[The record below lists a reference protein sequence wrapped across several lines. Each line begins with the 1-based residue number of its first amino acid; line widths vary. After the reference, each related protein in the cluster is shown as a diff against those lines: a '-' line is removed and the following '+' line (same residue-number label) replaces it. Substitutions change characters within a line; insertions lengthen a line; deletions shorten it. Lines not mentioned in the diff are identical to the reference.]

1 MRIGVIGS
9 GPAGVS
15 ASLELAKRGHKVTL
29 VEKEER
35 LGGTCVLYGCIPS
48 KAMLNPVH
56 LLTSMEKVGKKDIS
70 FSLDELKKLGKEA
83 SSRISK
89 GVEYL
94 LEDNGVEVIHGNA
107 SLRSGVLNVNNESL
121 KLDYIIIA
129 TGTYRERTKGIIY
142 SEDLPYL
149 DKDFNS
155 VILVGGDV
163 GGIEFGWLLRK
174 IGKEVFLV
182 DKQNSLLPYLDRDI
196 SSTITN
202 YFSKIGVKLYLGRI
216 VKEMKEKEV
225 ILDNGERLTADVVY
239 MTFGRKPSINGFE
252 EIKHNPFVQVDEYL
266 RTSLSNVFAAGDII
280 GTHTAHEA
288 TYAGKIAAL
297 NVMGGKNVFNTLGI
311 PKVVYTHPTIAYV
324 GRMEGQ
330 CIKYSLSSLGRA
342 IVEKETDGILKICID
357 NDRIVGAQAFMKDA
371 EEVISLISLMIRF
384 NMRISDIKDF
394 VAPHPSY
401 IEAITEVLS
410 RI

>member
-29 VEKEER
+29 VEKEDR

-48 KAMLNPVH
+48 KAMLNPIH
-56 LLTSMEKVGKKDIS
+56 LLTSMEKVGKRDVS

-94 LEDNGVEVIHGNA
+94 LEDNGVEVVHGNA

-121 KLDYIIIA
+121 NPDYIIIA
-129 TGTYRERTKGIIY
+129 TGTYRERTRGIIY

-149 DKDFNS
+149 DRDFNS

-174 IGKEVFLV
+174 IGKEVFLI
-182 DKQNSLLPYLDRDI
+182 DKQNSLLPYLDKDI
-196 SSTITN
+196 SNTITN
-202 YFSKIGVKLYLGRI
+202 YFSRIGVKLYLGRI
-216 VKEMKEKEV
+216 VKEMKENEV

-239 MTFGRKPSINGFE
+239 MTFGRKPSIDGFE
-252 EIKHNPFVQVDEYL
+252 EIKHNPFIQVDEYL

-288 TYAGKIAAL
+288 SYAGKIAAL
-297 NVMGGKNVFNTLGI
+297 NIVGERKVFNTLGI

-330 CIKYSLSSLGRA
+330 CVKFSLSNLGRA
-342 IVEKETDGILKICID
+342 IVEKETDGILKICVE

-384 NMRISDIKDF
+384 NMSVNELKDF

>member
-1 MRIGVIGS
+1 
-9 GPAGVS
+9 
-15 ASLELAKRGHKVTL
+15 
-29 VEKEER
+29 
-35 LGGTCVLYGCIPS
+35 
-48 KAMLNPVH
+48 
-56 LLTSMEKVGKKDIS
+56 
-70 FSLDELKKLGKEA
+70 
-83 SSRISK
+83 
-89 GVEYL
+89 
-94 LEDNGVEVIHGNA
+94 VEVVHGNA

-121 KLDYIIIA
+121 NPDYIIIA
-129 TGTYRERTKGIIY
+129 TGTYRERTRGIIY

-149 DKDFNS
+149 DRDFNS

-174 IGKEVFLV
+174 IGKEVFLI
-182 DKQNSLLPYLDRDI
+182 DKQNSLLPYLDKDI
-196 SSTITN
+196 SNTITN
-202 YFSKIGVKLYLGRI
+202 YFSRIGVKLYLGRI
-216 VKEMKEKEV
+216 VKEMKENEV

-239 MTFGRKPSINGFE
+239 MTFGRKPSIDGFE
-252 EIKHNPFVQVDEYL
+252 EIKHNPFIQVDEYL

-288 TYAGKIAAL
+288 SYAGKIAAL
-297 NVMGGKNVFNTLGI
+297 NIVGERKVFNTLGI

-330 CIKYSLSSLGRA
+330 CVKFSLSNLGRA
-342 IVEKETDGILKICID
+342 IVEKETDGILKICVE

-384 NMRISDIKDF
+384 NMSVNELKDF